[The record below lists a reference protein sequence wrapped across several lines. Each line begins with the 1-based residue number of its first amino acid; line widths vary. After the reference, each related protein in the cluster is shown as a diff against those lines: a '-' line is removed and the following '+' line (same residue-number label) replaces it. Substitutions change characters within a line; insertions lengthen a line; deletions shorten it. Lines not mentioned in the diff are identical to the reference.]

1 MTAKDRELTFEE
13 RIEALEKLV
22 ASMEEGGMRLD
33 ETLAA
38 YEQGMKLAAKL
49 HEELMAGVDD
59 SALRL
64 MSARRAVEKLGMTQ
78 AEAEE
83 VFGVTFPPQAP

>member
-49 HEELMAGVDD
+49 HEELDQAKKKLSVLKDVKVIPLNEQD
-59 SALRL
+59 ISA
-64 MSARRAVEKLGMTQ
+64 
-78 AEAEE
+78 E
-83 VFGVTFPPQAP
+83 V

>member
-1 MTAKDRELTFEE
+1 MKPVPSS
-13 RIEALEKLV
+13 IGYKS
-22 ASMEEGGMRLD
+22 ASGKVSD
-33 ETLAA
+33 
-38 YEQGMKLAAKL
+38 AKL
-49 HEELMAGVDD
+49 HEEIMAGVDD

-78 AEAEE
+78 AEAEA

>member
-1 MTAKDRELTFEE
+1 LTAKDRELTFEE

-49 HEELMAGVDD
+49 HEELDQAKKKLSVLKDGKVTSLDEQD
-59 SALRL
+59 VSA
-64 MSARRAVEKLGMTQ
+64 
-78 AEAEE
+78 E
-83 VFGVTFPPQAP
+83 V

>member
-1 MTAKDRELTFEE
+1 MKSAPSSIGYKS
-13 RIEALEKLV
+13 
-22 ASMEEGGMRLD
+22 ASGKVSD
-33 ETLAA
+33 
-38 YEQGMKLAAKL
+38 AKL
-49 HEELMAGVDD
+49 HDEIMAGVDD

-83 VFGVTFPPQAP
+83 VFGVTFLPQAP

>member
-13 RIEALEKLV
+13 RIEALGKLV

-49 HEELMAGVDD
+49 HEELDQAKKKLSVLKDGKVIPLNEQDI
-59 SALRL
+59 SA
-64 MSARRAVEKLGMTQ
+64 
-78 AEAEE
+78 E
-83 VFGVTFPPQAP
+83 V